1 MPDVD
6 RWVRFAGS
14 ELLFIYGEDDPWSAE
29 RFEPGRWTRDTHVY
43 TAPGARHNAS
53 IAMLAEADRA
63 EATATV
69 LRWAGQPGPAPS
81 SQRQA
86 APEENDEV
94 VAGRP

>member
-1 MPDVD
+1 VPS
-6 RWVRFAGS
+6 R
-14 ELLFIYGEDDPWSAE
+14 P
-29 RFEPGRWTRDTHVY
+29 EPLDWTKLVY

-94 VAGRP
+94 VAGRPCQDVAAAA